1 MENEIAVMS
10 LHEKDFEKMDLQKDS
25 LKQDLKK
32 VNSFDASTTTQVQ

>member
-32 VNSFDASTTTQVQ
+32 VNSLIDKYNTQI

>member
-1 MENEIAVMS
+1 MS

-32 VNSFDASTTTQVQ
+32 VNSLIDKYNTQI